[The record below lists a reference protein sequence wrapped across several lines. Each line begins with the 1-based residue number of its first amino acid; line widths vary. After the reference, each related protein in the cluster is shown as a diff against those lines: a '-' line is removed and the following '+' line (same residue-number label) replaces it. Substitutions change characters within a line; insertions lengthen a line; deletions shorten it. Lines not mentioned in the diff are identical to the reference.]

1 MIMNKKQIIGVV
13 VLIVLI
19 LLIIGY
25 KKFGNEVL
33 NSNLTTIY
41 VATGGGKEDFLKDER
56 VLKILRKD
64 YNLNVVF
71 DTWSNSKT
79 VSQPLIRE
87 TIGLGNSDIIT
98 RMENGEKFTINSPGV
113 TKYDALFTSDIRYY
127 DYYKQKPVNEEAER
141 YTVLG
146 GGLTLNTPIVFYSWD
161 KIVDALIT
169 NNLVKEENGI
179 YYVTD
184 MEKLVN
190 YILNGKKWKELGVSD
205 DIYGNV
211 SISSIDPIKSSPGAT
226 YYGLLLG
233 ILSTGEITEANIK
246 ANMPKLKD
254 LYIKSGNMRFTPAD
268 LFQEYLRAGMGTQK
282 IIVDYEKSIIDF
294 SNSNKKGFD
303 QVKDR
308 IRILYPKPTSWNNHC
323 YMYFTEN
330 GEILNKAFEENE
342 EIQQIAWEKYGF
354 RTGVT
359 GGKYDVSKIGIPVPQ
374 EITSTISGL
383 KMNEYNSLID
393 GLK

>member
-1 MIMNKKQIIGVV
+1 MMNKKQIIGVIIF
-13 VLIVLI
+13 IVLI
-19 LLIIGY
+19 LGVIAF
-25 KKFGNEVL
+25 KQFGSSI
-33 NSNLTTIY
+33 SNVGLTTIY
-41 VATGGGKEDFLKDER
+41 VATGGGKEDFLKDEE
-56 VLKILRKD
+56 VLEILRKE
-64 YNLNVVF
+64 YKLNVIF

-79 VSQPLIRE
+79 VSKPLIRE
-87 TIGLGNSDIIT
+87 TIGLGNQDVIS
-98 RMENGEKFTINSPGV
+98 RMENGEKFTINSEGV

-127 DYYKQKPVNEEAER
+127 EYYKQRPIGDEAER

-161 KIVDALIT
+161 KIVDVLIQ
-169 NNLVKEENGI
+169 NNLAEEKDGI

-184 MEKLVN
+184 MERLVS
-190 YILNGKKWKELGVSD
+190 YILNGKSWKELGVTD

-211 SISSIDPIKSSPGAT
+211 SISSIDPVKSSPGAT

-233 ILSTGEITEANIK
+233 ILSKGEITEGNVK
-246 ANMPKLKD
+246 ANMPKLKE

-330 GEILNKAFEENE
+330 GEILYKAFEENE
-342 EIQQIAWEKYGF
+342 KIQQIAWEKYGF
-354 RTGVT
+354 RTGIT

-374 EITSTISGL
+374 EINSTISGL
-383 KMNEYNSLID
+383 KMDEYNALIE

>member
-1 MIMNKKQIIGVV
+1 MNKKQIIGIVI
-13 VLIVLI
+13 LIVLV

-25 KKFGNEVL
+25 KNFGKEVL

-41 VATGGGKEDFLKDER
+41 VATGGGKEDFLKDEE
-56 VLKILRKD
+56 VLEILRKE
-64 YNLNVVF
+64 YKLNVVF

-79 VSQPLIRE
+79 VSKPLIRE
-87 TIGLGNSDIIT
+87 TIGLGNSDIIS
-98 RMENGEKFTINSPGV
+98 RMENGEKFTINSEGV

-127 DYYKQKPVNEEAER
+127 DYYKQKPTGEEAER

-161 KIVDALIT
+161 KIVDALIA
-169 NNLVKEENGI
+169 NNLAKEENGI

-184 MEKLVN
+184 MEKLVS
-190 YILNGKKWKELGVSD
+190 YILNGKKWSELGVSD

-211 SISSIDPIKSSPGAT
+211 SISSIDPVKSSPGAT

-233 ILSTGEITEANIK
+233 ILSKGEITEANVK

-303 QVKDR
+303 SIKDR

-342 EIQQIAWEKYGF
+342 RIQQIAWEKYGF

-383 KMNEYNSLID
+383 KMSEYNALID

>member
-1 MIMNKKQIIGVV
+1 MSKKQIIGVV
-13 VLIVLI
+13 ILLVLIA
-19 LLIIGY
+19 LIIGY
-25 KKFGNEVL
+25 KNFGKEVL

-41 VATGGGKEDFLKDER
+41 VATGGGKEDFLKDEE
-56 VLKILRKD
+56 VLEILRKE
-64 YNLNVVF
+64 YKLNVVF

-79 VSQPLIRE
+79 VSLPLIRE
-87 TIGLGNSDIIT
+87 TIGLGNQDIINQ
-98 RMENGEKFTINSPGV
+98 MESGAKFTINSPGV

-127 DYYKQKPVNEEAER
+127 DYYKQRPVNDEAER

-161 KIVDALIT
+161 KIVDALIS
-169 NNLVKEENGI
+169 NKLVEEKDGI
-179 YYVTD
+179 YYVTN
-184 MEKLVN
+184 MEKLVD
-190 YILNGKKWKELGVSD
+190 YILNSKKWSDLGVSD

-211 SISSIDPIKSSPGAT
+211 SISSIDPVKSSPGAT

-233 ILSTGEITEANIK
+233 ILSKGEITEANVK
-246 ANMPKLKD
+246 ANMPKLKN
-254 LYIKSGNMRFTPAD
+254 LYVKSGNMRFTPAD

-294 SNSNKKGFD
+294 SNSNKKGFE

-330 GEILNKAFEENE
+330 GEILNRAFEENE
-342 EIQQIAWEKYGF
+342 RIQQIAWEKYGF

-359 GGKYDVSKIGIPVPQ
+359 GGKYDVTNIGIAVPQ

-383 KMNEYNSLID
+383 KMNEYNALID

>member
-1 MIMNKKQIIGVV
+1 MNKKQIIGIVIFV
-13 VLIVLI
+13 VLIGIII
-19 LLIIGY
+19 LYKQFGSDIID
-25 KKFGNEVL
+25 
-33 NSNLTTIY
+33 SNLTTIY
-41 VATGGGKEDFLKDER
+41 VATGGGKEDFLKDED
-56 VLKILRKD
+56 VLEILRKE
-64 YNLNVVF
+64 YKINVVF

-79 VSQPLIRE
+79 VSKPLIRE
-87 TIGLGNSDIIT
+87 TIGLGNQDIIN
-98 RMENGEKFTINSPGV
+98 RMQNGETFTINSEGV

-127 DYYKQKPVNEEAER
+127 DYYKQRPNEGEAER

-161 KIVDALIT
+161 KIVDALISDGIAEE
-169 NNLVKEENGI
+169 KEGV
-179 YYVTD
+179 YYVVD
-184 MEKLVN
+184 MERLIN
-190 YILNGKKWKELGVSD
+190 YILNGKKWSDLGVSD

-211 SISSIDPIKSSPGAT
+211 SISSIDPVKSSPGAT

-233 ILSTGEITEANIK
+233 ILSGGEVTEENIEK
-246 ANMPKLKD
+246 AMPKLKE

-294 SNSNKKGFD
+294 SNSNPKGFD

-342 EIQQIAWEKYGF
+342 KIQQIAWERYGF
-354 RTGVT
+354 RTGVS
-359 GGKYDVSKIGIPVPQ
+359 GGKYDVSNIDIAVPQ

-383 KMNEYNSLID
+383 KMSEYNALMK
-393 GLK
+393 GLE

>member
-1 MIMNKKQIIGVV
+1 MNKKQIIGVV
-13 VLIVLI
+13 ILVVLI
-19 LLIIGY
+19 LGIIAF
-25 KKFGNEVL
+25 KQFGSDI
-33 NSNLTTIY
+33 SNVGVTTIY
-41 VATGGGKEDFLKDER
+41 VATGGGKEDFLKDEE
-56 VLKILRKD
+56 VLDILRKE
-64 YNLNVVF
+64 YKINVVF

-79 VSQPLIRE
+79 VSKPLIRE
-87 TIGLGNSDIIT
+87 TIGLGNQDVISK
-98 RMENGEKFTINSPGV
+98 MENGEKFTINSPGV

-127 DYYKQKPVNEEAER
+127 EYYKGRPTSDEAER

-161 KIVDALIT
+161 KIVDVLIQ
-169 NNLVKEENGI
+169 NKLAEEVDGI

-184 MEKLVN
+184 MDKLVS
-190 YILNGKKWKELGVSD
+190 YILNGKTWKELGVTD

-211 SISSIDPIKSSPGAT
+211 SISSIDPVKSSPGAT

-233 ILSTGEITEANIK
+233 ILSKGEVNAQNIK
-246 ANMPKLKD
+246 ANMPKLKE

-330 GEILNKAFEENE
+330 GEILYKAFEENE
-342 EIQQIAWEKYGF
+342 KIQQIAWEKYGF
-354 RTGVT
+354 RTGIT

-383 KMNEYNSLID
+383 KMDEYNALID